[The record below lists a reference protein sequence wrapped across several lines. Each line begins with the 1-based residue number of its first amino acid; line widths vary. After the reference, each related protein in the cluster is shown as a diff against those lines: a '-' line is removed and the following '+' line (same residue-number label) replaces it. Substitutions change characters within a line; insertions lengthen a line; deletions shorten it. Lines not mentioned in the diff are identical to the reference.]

1 MSVSGNEAQYAPRL
15 NALLLRVENI
25 TKFNYYLFS
34 TISGQSSFIAESRDI
49 IEFHDIFDSKKE
61 GFYGRKCIKSM
72 SRRRGI
78 AYLLAI

>member
-15 NALLLRVENI
+15 KALLLRVENI

-34 TISGQSSFIAESRDI
+34 TISGQSPFIAESRDI

-61 GFYGRKCIKSM
+61 GFNERKCIKNI
-72 SRRRGI
+72 SRRPGM